1 MTPDY
6 LAKPLTPYPLPTRD
20 GWTLR
25 TINDVRAYILAL
37 PKKRLRRG
45 HWGRARQLLM
55 KEAGAAAVTQQVHLA
70 LSRDDELDVLAF
82 EHINSARR
90 WQGGAHEL
98 EEE

>member
-6 LAKPLTPYPLPTRD
+6 FAKPLTPYSLPTKD

-25 TINDVRAYILAL
+25 TINDVRTYILAL

-45 HWGRARQLLM
+45 HWGRARQLLT

-70 LSRDDELDVLAF
+70 LSKDDELDVLEF
-82 EHINSARR
+82 EHITAGARR
-90 WQGGAHEL
+90 WRGAHKP
-98 EEE
+98 EED

>member
-20 GWTLR
+20 GWMLR

-37 PKKRLRRG
+37 PKKRQRRG

-55 KEAGAAAVTQQVHLA
+55 KKAGAAAVTQQVHLA
-70 LSRDDELDVLAF
+70 LSSDDELDVLEF
-82 EHINSARR
+82 EHITGARR
-90 WQGGAHEL
+90 WRGAHEL